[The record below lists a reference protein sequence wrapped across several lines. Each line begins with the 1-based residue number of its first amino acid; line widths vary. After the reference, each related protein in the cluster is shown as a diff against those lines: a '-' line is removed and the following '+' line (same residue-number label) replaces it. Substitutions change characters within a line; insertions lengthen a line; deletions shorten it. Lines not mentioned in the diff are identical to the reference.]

1 AAQDGE
7 GTLLENSLFLYGS
20 NLSNS
25 DLHSSRP
32 LPTLLVGG
40 AGGKLA
46 GGRHIALPQ
55 ATPLSNLHL
64 SVLGLAGIEQQAF
77 GDSTGSIAL

>member
-1 AAQDGE
+1 MTALLTKKHLSRR
-7 GTLLENSLFLYGS
+7 TLLK
-20 NLSNS
+20 
-25 DLHSSRP
+25 
-32 LPTLLVGG
+32 G
-40 AGGKLA
+40 ASVKLA

-64 SVLGLAGIEQQAF
+64 SVLGLAGIEQQTF

>member
-1 AAQDGE
+1 
-7 GTLLENSLFLYGS
+7 
-20 NLSNS
+20 
-25 DLHSSRP
+25 LHRKP
-32 LPTLLVGG
+32 QLGG
-40 AGGKLA
+40 AAYRDFETGRTKCRTSAGKQRPAADACRRSGGKLA

-64 SVLGLAGIEQQAF
+64 SVLALAGIEQQTF